1 MNDSITENNEI
12 CNSNEM
18 CNSNTTR
25 LLENWILNHK
35 IKFERFT

>member
-18 CNSNTTR
+18 CNSNTTL